1 MNMKYL
7 SISWC
12 FFTFIQKWLIFFSV
26 QVFPFWLNLFLDILV
41 FAVAIINGIV
51 FLTSI
56 SASKSK
62 WIKELNVRP
71 ETIKLLGK
79 KVVVCPLTSLLSIF
93 LDTFPQAR
101 ETKAKIN
108 TRSYIKLK
116 ISAEQKKSTKQKDV
130 YQIGKDI
137 CKSQIQ

>member
-51 FLTSI
+51 FLTSL

-116 ISAEQKKSTKQKDV
+116 ISAQQKKSTKQKDV

>member
-1 MNMKYL
+1 MSMKYL

-12 FFTFIQKWLIFFSV
+12 FFTFIQKWLIFFRV
-26 QVFPFWLNLFLDILV
+26 QVFPSWLNLFLDILV

-51 FLTSI
+51 FLTSL

-71 ETIKLLGK
+71 ETIKLLEK
-79 KVVVCPLTSLLSIF
+79 KVVCPLTSLLSIF

-116 ISAEQKKSTKQKDV
+116 ISAQQKKSTKQKDV
-130 YQIGKDI
+130 YQMVKDI

>member
-1 MNMKYL
+1 MSMKYL

-12 FFTFIQKWLIFFSV
+12 FFTFIQKWLIFFRV
-26 QVFPFWLNLFLDILV
+26 QVFPSWLNLFLDILV

-51 FLTSI
+51 FLTSL

-71 ETIKLLGK
+71 ETIKLLGEK
-79 KVVVCPLTSLLSIF
+79 VVCPLTSLLSIF

-116 ISAEQKKSTKQKDV
+116 ISAQQKKSTKQKDV
-130 YQIGKDI
+130 YQMVKDI

>member
-1 MNMKYL
+1 MSMKYL

-116 ISAEQKKSTKQKDV
+116 ISAQQKKSTKQKDV

>member
-1 MNMKYL
+1 MSMKYL

-51 FLTSI
+51 FLTSL

-116 ISAEQKKSTKQKDV
+116 ISAQQKKSTKQKDV

-137 CKSQIQ
+137 CKPQIQ

>member
-1 MNMKYL
+1 MSMKYL

-26 QVFPFWLNLFLDILV
+26 QVLPSWLNLFLDILV

-51 FLTSI
+51 FLTSL

-62 WIKELNVRP
+62 RIKELNVRP
-71 ETIKLLGK
+71 ETIKLLEK

-101 ETKAKIN
+101 ETKTKIN

-116 ISAEQKKSTKQKDV
+116 ISAQQKKSTKQNDV
-130 YQIGKDI
+130 YQMGKDI